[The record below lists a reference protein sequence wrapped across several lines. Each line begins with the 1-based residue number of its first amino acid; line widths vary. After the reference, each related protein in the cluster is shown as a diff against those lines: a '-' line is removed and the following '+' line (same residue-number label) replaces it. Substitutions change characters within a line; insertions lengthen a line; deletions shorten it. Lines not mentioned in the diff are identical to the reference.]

1 MKFGLGAD
9 TKIIDGSGNDK
20 AMLDTPRLPITLSFA
35 WALVKKTLASAY
47 GARNKNGCPF
57 STHI

>member
-9 TKIIDGSGNDK
+9 TKIIDGSGDDK
-20 AMLDTPRLPITLSFA
+20 VMLDAPRLPITLSFA
-35 WALVKKTLASAY
+35 WTLVKKTSASAY
-47 GARNKNGCPF
+47 GAKDKNGCPF